1 MRMIKWFWAGVVVT
15 LIVGITFIY
24 FSEKARYPE
33 CFITNEECHNPYNE
47 EPMFYKN
54 DKLIQCCRKPHYMLQ
69 GIEELTDYC
78 MDFKKEILDKNIT
91 RLSKY

>member
-1 MRMIKWFWAGVVVT
+1 MNKEFWIGVGVT
-15 LIVGITFIY
+15 LILSIAFIY

-33 CFITNEECHNPYNE
+33 CFITDEKCYLPYDE

-69 GIEELTDYC
+69 GVEDLTNYC
-78 MDFKKEILDKNIT
+78 LDFKKEILDKNIT